1 MKIKDFIL
9 SLKSDYDFKLKIV
22 KKGIFRILID
32 SDAFF
37 VSKMFNLKITI
48 LDKETIK
55 VWFPDWSKNKWLSI
69 FREKNISYIMYEKDE
84 WFYKEVWK
92 YLAKNYTDIFQFNLE
107 DYDLTRARILGLN
120 KIWIEYKNEKN
131 FLLKDKAE
139 DIYIIISSLLM
150 KLPKKERYYFREK
163 VEKIFM
169 NLFEDIYKYMFN
181 LWDRSILIEN
191 IFSASII
198 LREYFR
204 FLYKI
209 WIIKNDNI
217 FIDLWDRWVEIL
229 KICKWIKNKN

>member
-1 MKIKDFIL
+1 MINWKH
-9 SLKSDYDFKLKIV
+9 
-22 KKGIFRILID
+22 IFL
-32 SDAFF
+32 
-37 VSKMFNLKITI
+37 N
-48 LDKETIK
+48 
-55 VWFPDWSKNKWLSI
+55 
-69 FREKNISYIMYEKDE
+69 
-84 WFYKEVWK
+84 
-92 YLAKNYTDIFQFNLE
+92 TD
-107 DYDLTRARILGLN
+107 
-120 KIWIEYKNEKN
+120 
-131 FLLKDKAE
+131 
-139 DIYIIISSLLM
+139 LLM

-209 WIIKNDNI
+209 WIIENDNI